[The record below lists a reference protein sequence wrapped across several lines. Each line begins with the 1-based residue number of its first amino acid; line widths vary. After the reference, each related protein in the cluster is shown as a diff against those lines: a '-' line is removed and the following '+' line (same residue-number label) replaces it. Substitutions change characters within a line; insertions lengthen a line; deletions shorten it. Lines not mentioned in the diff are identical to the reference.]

1 MPMSAR
7 NSQLITTD
15 AAIVLSLLLAVAF
28 GSARAAGI
36 YPTLYVNYTMGC
48 NFSLT
53 DDSGRPV
60 TSIAPGNYQVLVV
73 TPVAFGNV
81 DLSGVNGM
89 MACQGSAHFQ
99 LNGPGIAL
107 STTLDDGD
115 SDHIMLQG
123 VLQPSATYV
132 AQDTTPGSSAK
143 ITFTTTATG
152 TPSAPAAPY
161 ATTGSGNSQAPTT
174 TTAAPVQTGSAPL
187 RGALTATL
195 TAAGKVALT
204 SNGKPVTS
212 LKAGKYVITIVDR
225 STKSGFVVQELHRSS
240 TALTTAAFTGKKTGT
255 VTLTK
260 GSWLFFPS
268 SSATKSGFTVT
279 A

>member
-1 MPMSAR
+1 
-7 NSQLITTD
+7 
-15 AAIVLSLLLAVAF
+15 
-28 GSARAAGI
+28 
-36 YPTLYVNYTMGC
+36 
-48 NFSLT
+48 
-53 DDSGRPV
+53 
-60 TSIAPGNYQVLVV
+60 V

-123 VLQPSATYV
+123 VFQPSGTYV

-152 TPSAPAAPY
+152 TPNAPATPY
-161 ATTGSGNSQAPTT
+161 ATTGSGNAQTTT
-174 TTAAPVQTGSAPL
+174 TTAPAQTGGAPL

-195 TAAGKVALT
+195 TAGGRVALT
-204 SNGKPVTS
+204 SSGNPVTS
-212 LKAGKYVITIVDR
+212 LEAGKYVITIVDR

-240 TALTTAAFTGKKTGT
+240 TALTTAAFTGRKTRT

-260 GSWLFFPS
+260 GSWVFFPS
-268 SSATKSGFTVT
+268 STAAKSSFTVT